1 MSRSIDAAVRAQLP
15 RATARRGGRRGLGL
29 PFLLGVLVLAPSC
42 GRRMDM
48 YDQPRY
54 KTMRASTFFDDG
66 KSARELV
73 PGTVPRGFLEDDR
86 HLYRG
91 MVDDTTFAKSF
102 PMPVTR
108 ELLLRGQQ
116 RFNIYC
122 TPCHDYVGSGRGM
135 VVRRGFKQP
144 PSFHQDRLRQAPVG
158 YLFDVMTNGFGAM
171 SGYASQLPVLDRWA
185 IAAYIR
191 TLQYSQNAKL
201 AELPPEE
208 QRAFEAAIHQ
218 AMRPGAGEGA
228 MPEGSR
234 HGHDAHSGEEPK

>member
-1 MSRSIDAAVRAQLP
+1 LSRSIEPDRMRSP
-15 RATARRGGRRGLGL
+15 RESARRPVLRPSAVLALGL
-29 PFLLGVLVLAPSC
+29 AVLVLASAC

-54 KTMRASTFFDDG
+54 KTMRASSFFDDG

-73 PGTVPRGFLEDDR
+73 PGTVPRGFLDEDR
-86 HLYRG
+86 HLYHG
-91 MVDDTTFAKSF
+91 MVNDTTFATTF

-108 ELLLRGQQ
+108 DVLLRGQQ

-144 PSFHQDRLRQAPVG
+144 PSFHQDRLRNAPVG

-171 SGYASQLPVLDRWA
+171 SGYASQVPVLDRWA

-191 TLQYSQNAKL
+191 ALQYSQNAKL
-201 AELPPEE
+201 AELPPAE
-208 QRAFEAAIHQ
+208 QQAFEAAIRQ
-218 AMRPGAGEGA
+218 AVQPGAN
-228 MPEGSR
+228 EGSAPESAG
-234 HGHDAHSGEEPK
+234 HGSGAQAGEEPK